1 MMSTRY
7 GDRGYDRYGDADEDR
22 YGERDFERSEGRGY
36 GDYGSRYARG
46 QDYGPSSRG
55 YKSGR
60 DYDDSGRDYSRDYGA
75 DYDRGYSTRGYY
87 GRNYGSRYGRESLS
101 SGPSGRDFGGGDE
114 REYGRDYGRD
124 AGRDYEAEPIRG
136 HETDYG
142 RTTNRF
148 YGRSGFDF
156 GREDYGRGPDR
167 SNFGSARSDYG
178 NHAYGGRIDERGMSR
193 EGRGRG
199 WRGWW
204 DRAADE
210 VLSWFGDEDAERRRR
225 IDELREARGY
235 GSGKFRGRGPKN
247 YRRSDERIHEEIS
260 DRLTDNEWLDASD
273 VDVSV
278 NSGIVILTGTVDSR
292 YAKRL
297 AEDIADSVSGV
308 INVQNNLLVENRQTG
323 LTAGLAETT
332 TDASRTLPATDAPE
346 ANRASKAVGKS

>member
-1 MMSTRY
+1 MATTVATTARVTGASAYPPALRE
-7 GDRGYDRYGDADEDR
+7 DEPVRGY
-22 YGERDFERSEGRGY
+22 
-36 GDYGSRYARG
+36 
-46 QDYGPSSRG
+46 
-55 YKSGR
+55 
-60 DYDDSGRDYSRDYGA
+60 
-75 DYDRGYSTRGYY
+75 
-87 GRNYGSRYGRESLS
+87 
-101 SGPSGRDFGGGDE
+101 
-114 REYGRDYGRD
+114 
-124 AGRDYEAEPIRG
+124 
-136 HETDYG
+136 ETDYG

-167 SNFGSARSDYG
+167 PNFGSARSDYG
-178 NHAYGGRIDERGMSR
+178 NRAYGGRIDERGPGR

-247 YRRSDERIHEEIS
+247 YRRSDERIHEEIN

-273 VDVSV
+273 IDVSV

-323 LTAGLAETT
+323 VTAGLTETT
-332 TDASRTLPATDAPE
+332 TDASRTLPAADSPE
-346 ANRASKAVGKS
+346 ANRASKAAGKS

>member
-1 MMSTRY
+1 MSTRY

-55 YKSGR
+55 YQSGR
-60 DYDDSGRDYSRDYGA
+60 DYDDSGRDYGA

-101 SGPSGRDFGGGDE
+101 SGPSGRDFGGGYE
-114 REYGRDYGRD
+114 RDYGGDYGRD
-124 AGRDYEAEPIRG
+124 AGRDYEDEPIRG
-136 HETDYG
+136 YETDYG

-167 SNFGSARSDYG
+167 PNFGSARSDYG
-178 NHAYGGRIDERGMSR
+178 NRAYGGRVDERGLGR

-199 WRGWW
+199 WRGRR

-235 GSGKFRGRGPKN
+235 GAGKFRGRGPKN
-247 YRRSDERIHEEIS
+247 YRRSDERIHEEIN

-297 AEDIADSVSGV
+297 AEYIADSVSGV
-308 INVQNNLLVENRQTG
+308 INVQNSLLVENRQTG
-323 LTAGLAETT
+323 VTAGLTETT
-332 TDASRTLPATDAPE
+332 TDAARTRPAA
-346 ANRASKAVGKS
+346 